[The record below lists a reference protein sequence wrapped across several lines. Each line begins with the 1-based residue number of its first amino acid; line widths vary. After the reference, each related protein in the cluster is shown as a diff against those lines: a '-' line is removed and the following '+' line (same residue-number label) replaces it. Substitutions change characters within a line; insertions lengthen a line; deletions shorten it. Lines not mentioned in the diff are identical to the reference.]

1 MHGSAI
7 IPPGTRNGK
16 AFEPFCN
23 IIRILKLGMIEQI
36 KFELGNS
43 NEVILRYP
51 GKRGA
56 RGEKRAPRRKRTR
69 EEIERQNQT
78 NKVNNLR
85 RKIVLNFREGD
96 LWCTL
101 KYPAGTKK
109 TVDELKEDW
118 KSFSRELKKSYRKAG
133 HELKFIYRMEIG
145 KNGGAHIHILVNR
158 IPDAELAIDKAWIHG
173 RVYRASV
180 YKEGGCEQLADYIAK
195 KDPVLESLKEKKREL
210 ERQTEGQIGMF
221 DDATL
226 EEISRKIAER
236 SKLRA
241 FGCSRNL
248 IRPEDVKT
256 VTRHSHWTL
265 RALFDGD
272 LPKASE
278 GFAINKDS
286 VYFGVNPF
294 TGLSYVRYTEERI
307 EGWKD
312 SKKPPS
318 M

>member
-1 MHGSAI
+1 MVEQVKFA
-7 IPPGTRNGK
+7 
-16 AFEPFCN
+16 
-23 IIRILKLGMIEQI
+23 LGD
-36 KFELGNS
+36 S
-43 NEVILRYP
+43 NEVIIRYP
-51 GKRGA
+51 GRTGA
-56 RGEKRAPRRKRTR
+56 KGEKRAQRRRRTP

-78 NKVNNLR
+78 NKENNLR
-85 RKIVLNFREGD
+85 RKIVLNFKAGD

-101 KYPAGTKK
+101 KYPAGTIK
-109 TVDELKEDW
+109 TADELKADW
-118 KSFSRELKKSYRKAG
+118 NDFRRRLSREYRKVG
-133 HELKFIYRMEIG
+133 YELKFIYRMEIG
-145 KNGGAHIHILVNR
+145 KNGGAHIHVLVNR

-221 DDATL
+221 DDETL

-248 IRPEDVKT
+248 IRPEEVKT

-272 LPKASE
+272 LPKASN
-278 GFAINKDS
+278 GFAVNKDS

-294 TGLSYVRYTEERI
+294 TGLSYVRYTEERM
-307 EGWKD
+307 EGWK
-312 SKKPPS
+312 SLKKPPS

>member
-1 MHGSAI
+1 
-7 IPPGTRNGK
+7 
-16 AFEPFCN
+16 
-23 IIRILKLGMIEQI
+23 MIEQI

-51 GKRGA
+51 GRRGA
-56 RGEKRAPRRKRTR
+56 KGEKRATRRKRTP

-78 NKVNNLR
+78 NKENNLR
-85 RKIVLNFREGD
+85 RKIVLNFKAGD

-101 KYPAGTKK
+101 KYPAGTIK
-109 TVDELKEDW
+109 TADELKADW
-118 KSFSRELKKSYRKAG
+118 NDFRRRLSREYRKAG
-133 HELKFIYRMEIG
+133 YELKFIYRMEIG
-145 KNGGAHIHILVNR
+145 RNGGAHIHVLVNR
-158 IPDAELAIDKAWIHG
+158 IQDAELAIDKAWIHG

-221 DDATL
+221 DDETL

-256 VTRHSHWTL
+256 VTKYSHWTI

-294 TGLSYVRYTEERI
+294 TGLSYVRYTEERM
-307 EGWKD
+307 EGWK
-312 SKKPPS
+312 SLKKPPS
-318 M
+318 T